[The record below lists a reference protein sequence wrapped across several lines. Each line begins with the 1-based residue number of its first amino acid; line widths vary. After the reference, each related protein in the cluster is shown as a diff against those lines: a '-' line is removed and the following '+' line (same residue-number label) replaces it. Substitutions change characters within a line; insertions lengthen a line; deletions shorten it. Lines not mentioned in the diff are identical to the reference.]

1 MKSFLFRLGS
11 FLFSKIFS
19 SLIARHSSLLVIFPL
34 FFFSCTDKQDQPDYL
49 IASDSL
55 VGIMVDMHLVETAA
69 NLKLIGTDS
78 LKPNYNQMFEAIF
91 KKHGITKTEFD
102 STLFFYSKKPDEMSG
117 IYDKVLER
125 LSELDAEASSR
136 PAQHAP

>member
-1 MKSFLFRLGS
+1 
-11 FLFSKIFS
+11 
-19 SLIARHSSLLVIFPL
+19 
-34 FFFSCTDKQDQPDYL
+34 
-49 IASDSL
+49 
-55 VGIMVDMHLVETAA
+55 
-69 NLKLIGTDS
+69 
-78 LKPNYNQMFEAIF
+78 MFEAIF

>member
-1 MKSFLFRLGS
+1 MKTFPLHLGS
-11 FLFSKIFS
+11 FLFSVIFS
-19 SLIARHSSLLVIFPL
+19 SLIARHTSLFIVLLLSISSC
-34 FFFSCTDKQDQPDYL
+34 SDSKEQPDYL

>member
-1 MKSFLFRLGS
+1 MKTFPLHLGS
-11 FLFSKIFS
+11 FLFSTIFS
-19 SLIARHSSLLVIFPL
+19 SPIARHTSLFIVLVL
-34 FFFSCTDKQDQPDYL
+34 SMYSCSDSAQEPDYL

-55 VGIMVDMHLVETAA
+55 VGIMVDMHLVETAS

-102 STLFFYSKKPDEMSG
+102 STLFFYSKRPDEMSG

-125 LSELDAEASSR
+125 LSEMDAEASAR
-136 PAQHAP
+136 PAQDAP

>member
-1 MKSFLFRLGS
+1 MKSFPFGHGVYS
-11 FLFSKIFS
+11 FVRSC
-19 SLIARHSSLLVIFPL
+19 SLRFTRHASL
-34 FFFSCTDKQDQPDYL
+34 FFILFMASCTDKQEQPDYL

-55 VGIMVDMHLVETAA
+55 VGIMVDMHLIETAS
-69 NLKLIGTDS
+69 NLKLIGADS

-102 STLFFYSKKPDEMSG
+102 STLFFYSKRPDEMSG

-136 PAQHAP
+136 PAQNAP

>member
-1 MKSFLFRLGS
+1 MFVRSVWSDVTL
-11 FLFSKIFS
+11 
-19 SLIARHSSLLVIFPL
+19 HSSLFIVLLLSIS
-34 FFFSCTDKQDQPDYL
+34 SCSDSKEQPDYL

>member
-1 MKSFLFRLGS
+1 MKTFPLHLGS
-11 FLFSKIFS
+11 FLFSVIFS
-19 SLIARHSSLLVIFPL
+19 SLIARHTSLFIVLVL
-34 FFFSCTDKQDQPDYL
+34 SMYSCSDAKKEPDYL

-69 NLKLIGTDS
+69 NLKLIGADS

-102 STLFFYSKKPDEMSG
+102 STLFFYSKKPDEISG

>member
-1 MKSFLFRLGS
+1 MITFPLRFGS
-11 FLFSKIFS
+11 FLFSTILS
-19 SLIARHSSLLVIFPL
+19 SHVPRPTSLFLIL
-34 FFFSCTDKQDQPDYL
+34 FMASCTDKKNQPDYL

-69 NLKLIGTDS
+69 NLKLISVDS

-102 STLFFYSKKPDEMSG
+102 STLFFYSKRPDEMSG

-125 LSELDAEASSR
+125 LSEIDAESSSR
-136 PAQHAP
+136 PAQNAP